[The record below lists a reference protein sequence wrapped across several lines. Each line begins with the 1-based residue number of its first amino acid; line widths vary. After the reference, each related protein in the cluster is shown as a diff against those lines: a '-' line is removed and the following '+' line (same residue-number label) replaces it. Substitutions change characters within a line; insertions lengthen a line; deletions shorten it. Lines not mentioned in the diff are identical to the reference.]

1 MTCLPCATHAAKRCS
16 SARAS
21 AAADEA
27 ALYNSDN
34 GFHEG
39 RIRVEVEREGKNVMG
54 REVAGGKDIECEG
67 WGWMQMDI
75 ER

>member
-1 MTCLPCATHAAKRCS
+1 MTCLPCATRAAIRCS

-34 GFHEG
+34 GFLEG
-39 RIRVEVEREGKNVMG
+39 RTTVEVEREGKNVMG
-54 REVAGGKDIECEG
+54 RGVAGGKDVGCEG

-75 ER
+75 EQ